1 MSGPPRPAQRT
12 VKGYVGHVDPFPMGL
27 TFLTGYIL
35 GQHGRQSARLASA
48 AAASGGVSK
57 IELLEVHDRVDRL
70 ILAVDAIWSLLEETG
85 LTHDQLRERIEQI
98 DTADGVPDGRRTVRS
113 SECRRCG
120 AMVPGD
126 LPACQFCGT
135 PPLEGDEPHPLA
147 GI

>member
-1 MSGPPRPAQRT
+1 
-12 VKGYVGHVDPFPMGL
+12 MGL

-35 GQHGRQSARLASA
+35 GQHGRQSARLASSV
-48 AAASGGVSK
+48 AASGGASK
-57 IELLEVHDRVDRL
+57 IELLDVHDRVDRL
-70 ILAVDAIWSLLEETG
+70 ILVVDAIWSLLEESG
-85 LTHDQLRERIEQI
+85 LTDEQLRERIEQI
-98 DTADGVPDGRRTVRS
+98 DAADGVSDGRRTVRA